1 MKETLIA
8 LIDEM
13 PKIENLFH
21 TLYPAR
27 GVAMPVVDIIS
38 DKQEFR
44 IWQQRLLREIQS
56 LSCADSDEFIKGT
69 IELLSANINNLHERS
84 YFNDLKGKLLAI
96 RENIDD
102 YYIYT
107 LNGQCAEKTPM
118 IFISHS
124 TGDKKYAELLVN
136 LFETIGLDEQTVFCS
151 SVPGYDVKL
160 GNDIYEHLR
169 SLFQTRDLH
178 IIYLLSKNFYNS
190 PASLNEMGAAW
201 VLRNEVTSILLPGF
215 DFSEMK
221 GVVNSREI
229 AIKLDGNE
237 IEVKDKLNQLYEK
250 IVAEFSLKKKSSAV
264 WERKRDNF
272 IHEIM
277 TTRYNLE
284 DEAVQVKKLSK
295 EAEELLLNA
304 SKTDSSQLLVIRTL
318 SGTTIQTTPK
328 CYSTSM
334 GDREFSRWE
343 AALDEL
349 IENGYMLRYGKNN
362 SLLKLTNKGY
372 TYLENQ
378 TNG

>member
-1 MKETLIA
+1 MKETLIS
-8 LIDEM
+8 LIDDIHN
-13 PKIENLFH
+13 IEKLFY
-21 TLYPAR
+21 TPAIPDDVMM
-27 GVAMPVVDIIS
+27 VATEHIS
-38 DKQEFR
+38 DRQEYQ
-44 IWQQRLLREIQS
+44 IWRQKVLRELHEIYS
-56 LSCADSDEFIKGT
+56 FNADEFIKGT
-69 IELLSANINNLHERS
+69 IDALSEKLNSWHERED
-84 YFNDLKGKLLAI
+84 FNEIKGKLLAI

-102 YYIYT
+102 YYILAT
-107 LNGQCAEKTPM
+107 SEQGTDKTPM

-136 LFETIGLDEQTVFCS
+136 LFESMGLDEQTVFCS

-160 GNDIYEHLR
+160 GKDIYEHLR

-201 VLRNEVTSILLPGF
+201 VLRKEVTSILLPGF

-221 GVVNSREI
+221 GVVNNREI
-229 AIKLDGNE
+229 AIKLDE
-237 IEVKDKLNQLYEK
+237 EETELKDKLNQLYEK
-250 IVAEFSLKKKSSAV
+250 IIEEFSLKKKSTAI

-272 IHEIM
+272 IQNVREISYKG
-277 TTRYNLE
+277 TVIGQ
-284 DEAVQVKKLSK
+284 DEKISK

-304 SKTDSSQLLVIRTL
+304 SKTDSSYLLISTTL

-328 CYSTSM
+328 CYSSAM

-349 IENGYMLRYGKNN
+349 IKGGYMVRYGKSNN
-362 SLLKLTNKGY
+362 LLKLTDKGY
-372 TYLENQ
+372 TYLENR